1 MNTTKIFLFTTLFV
15 CIILCI
21 VNLFKMQEIKDI
33 YKDKVV
39 EYEEAL
45 ITFELNFEE
54 NQCIVDS
61 LQNAL
66 DSLSNRYQIFDKS
79 PGKDMVDI
87 LNAIIQV
94 ESRGNPNAYAPGED
108 AVGILQIRK
117 CMVDDVNR
125 ILKKRGAFLRYTYN
139 DRWDEDKSIEMFDI
153 FCTYYGLTTA
163 EEMARCWNGGPRGI
177 NNPYT
182 LKYWNKVELEL
193 EEGYASR

>member
-1 MNTTKIFLFTTLFV
+1 MNIQKIFLFTTLSV
-15 CIILCI
+15 CSILYV
-21 VNLFKMQEIKDI
+21 VNLFKMEEIKDI

-39 EYEEAL
+39 EYEQV
-45 ITFELNFEE
+45 ITTFQD
-54 NQCIVDS
+54 NQCVIDS
-61 LQNAL
+61 LQSVL
-66 DSLSNRYQIFDKS
+66 DSLSNRYKMFDKS

-94 ESRGNPNAYAPGED
+94 ESRGNPNAYAPSED

-125 ILKKRGAFLRYTYN
+125 ILKKRGTFFRYTYQ
-139 DRWDEDKSIEMFDI
+139 DRWSKDKSIEMFDI

-182 LKYWNKVELEL
+182 IKYWNKVELEL
-193 EEGYASR
+193 EEEYASR